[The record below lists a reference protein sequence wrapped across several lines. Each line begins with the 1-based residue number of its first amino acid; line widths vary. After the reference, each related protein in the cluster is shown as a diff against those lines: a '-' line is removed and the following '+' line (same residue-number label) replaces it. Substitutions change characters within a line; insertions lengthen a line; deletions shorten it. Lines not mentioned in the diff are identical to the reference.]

1 MADKILDSL
10 LHGDEIMET
19 PIDPRNDLL
28 NEIEDYQNEIQS
40 IQSGISTVKATGL
53 SPVTNV
59 DCFSELGDLTTRA
72 VAVLDAC
79 KSDIE
84 RSSLLD
90 ADLIASYASLIKSTR
105 EIISEYMTVYRDRQT
120 HINRMELED
129 IKQNHRKEILQNILI
144 MCIS

>member
-90 ADLIASYASLIKSTR
+90 ADLIASYASLI
-105 EIISEYMTVYRDRQT
+105 
-120 HINRMELED
+120 
-129 IKQNHRKEILQNILI
+129 
-144 MCIS
+144 